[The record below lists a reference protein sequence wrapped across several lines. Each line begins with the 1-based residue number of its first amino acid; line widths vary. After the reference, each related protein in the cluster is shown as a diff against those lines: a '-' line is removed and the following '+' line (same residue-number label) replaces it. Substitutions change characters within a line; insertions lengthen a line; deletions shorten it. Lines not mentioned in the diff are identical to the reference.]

1 MNVGRGDKTL
11 VSKPASDSSLWLQS
25 PCFCHGMCHY
35 EGTRN
40 VFSLRS
46 YILRKRDHS
55 LWVSTILSF
64 SGALVRLT
72 GVFPWRMA
80 PGPGLC
86 NSGQEAPARAY
97 LRPPGKWERGR
108 NLAGSFILLSFFSSI
123 LKCGEMCSL
132 TIAASCK
139 KYCRPANH
147 PAKPAIP

>member
-1 MNVGRGDKTL
+1 MTKLWFLSLQVIPPYDCNPHASVMGCVIMKAPGMFLIWGHTFY
-11 VSKPASDSSLWLQS
+11 VSKR
-25 PCFCHGMCHY
+25 
-35 EGTRN
+35 TT
-40 VFSLRS
+40 
-46 YILRKRDHS
+46 DHS

-80 PGPGLC
+80 AGPGLC

-97 LRPPGKWERGR
+97 LRPPGKWERGH

-132 TIAASCK
+132 TIAANCK

-147 PAKPAIP
+147 PAKPAIIP